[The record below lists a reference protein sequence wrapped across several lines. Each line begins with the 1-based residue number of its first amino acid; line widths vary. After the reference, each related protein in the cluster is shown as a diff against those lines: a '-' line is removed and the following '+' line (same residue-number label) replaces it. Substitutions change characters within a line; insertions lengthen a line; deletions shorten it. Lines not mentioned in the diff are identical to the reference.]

1 MLRYLF
7 PRLTP
12 APAAELYDAVV
23 AEARKPHWYL
33 EGGIADTIDG
43 RFAMLATLL
52 ALVLVRL
59 EREDRG
65 ASELSVVLTER
76 FIDSM
81 ESEHRELGLSDQ
93 KLGRTV
99 RKLVGSLSRR
109 VDLWRLAVA
118 GEQSWQDSTRA
129 SLYKSEPASD
139 ALSRTCDGLRL
150 FWSGLEKLDG
160 AKIAEGSLE

>member
-81 ESEHRELGLSDQ
+81 ESEHRELGLSDP

-118 GEQSWQDSTRA
+118 GEQSWQDSARA

-139 ALSRTCDGLRL
+139 ALTRTSDGLRL

-160 AKIAEGSLE
+160 TKIAEGSLE

>member
-23 AEARKPHWYL
+23 AEARKPHWYI

-59 EREDRG
+59 EREGRG
-65 ASELSVVLTER
+65 ASELSIVLTER

-81 ESEHRELGLSDQ
+81 ESEHRELGLGDP

-118 GEQSWQDSTRA
+118 GDLYLGRHSLVRRSGRSRA
-129 SLYKSEPASD
+129 AIRRTGGARPRRRPCACR
-139 ALSRTCDGLRL
+139 SR
-150 FWSGLEKLDG
+150 
-160 AKIAEGSLE
+160 